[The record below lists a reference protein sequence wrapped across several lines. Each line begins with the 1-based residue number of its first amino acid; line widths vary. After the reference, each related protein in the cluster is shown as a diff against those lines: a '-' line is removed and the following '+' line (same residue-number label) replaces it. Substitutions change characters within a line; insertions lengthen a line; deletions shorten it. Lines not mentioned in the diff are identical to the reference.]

1 MDRQSNR
8 FSWHPGIVGPDQ
20 EVSALITLV
29 QSFSDTGL
37 VQARVRDAIFS
48 QLPHHELGEF
58 DIDLLLDHRDSRQ
71 PIIFDTDHFEGY
83 ERPPPRAARSH
94 RSTWP
99 SVPCIGRPRAG
110 SRLGIVGVVSNES
123 CRLYGDPTDRHY
135 RFDPDTD
142 PSHPSCHSYTLGIT
156 T

>member
-37 VQARVRDAIFS
+37 VQARVRDAILS

-83 ERPPPRAARSH
+83 ERPRLVLHEVTDQLGQAFLS
-94 RSTWP
+94 
-99 SVPCIGRPRAG
+99 IGRPRAG

-142 PSHPSCHSYTLGIT
+142 PSHPSCHSHTLGIT

>member
-1 MDRQSNR
+1 SVAGPSR
-8 FSWHPGIVGPDQ
+8 FP
-20 EVSALITLV
+20 SAHHLRHRPLR
-29 QSFSDTGL
+29 G
-37 VQARVRDAIFS
+37 VRA
-48 QLPHHELGEF
+48 
-58 DIDLLLDHRDSRQ
+58 
-71 PIIFDTDHFEGY
+71 
-83 ERPPPRAARSH
+83 PPPRAARSH

-142 PSHPSCHSYTLGIT
+142 PSHPSCHSHTLGIT

>member
-37 VQARVRDAIFS
+37 VQARVRDAILS

-83 ERPPPRAARSH
+83 ERPINLAKRSLY
-94 RSTWP
+94 WK
-99 SVPCIGRPRAG
+99 AQ
-110 SRLGIVGVVSNES
+110 SRLSAGNRW
-123 CRLYGDPTDRHY
+123 CRL
-135 RFDPDTD
+135 
-142 PSHPSCHSYTLGIT
+142 
-156 T
+156 

>member
-37 VQARVRDAIFS
+37 VQARVRDAILS

-58 DIDLLLDHRDSRQ
+58 DIDLLLGTSAPASCCTKS
-71 PIIFDTDHFEGY
+71 PINL
-83 ERPPPRAARSH
+83 AKRSLY
-94 RSTWP
+94 WK
-99 SVPCIGRPRAG
+99 AQ
-110 SRLGIVGVVSNES
+110 SRLSAGNRW
-123 CRLYGDPTDRHY
+123 CRL
-135 RFDPDTD
+135 
-142 PSHPSCHSYTLGIT
+142 
-156 T
+156 